1 MAEKVDTERG
11 MRRSPAEEVKF
22 GDISNEAL
30 TPEEDKRILRKIDRW
45 LLPVMALSY
54 LFQFLDK
61 SALGFTAIMGLL
73 TDLRLTGEEYSWSS
87 GIYYFGYLVASYPAA
102 MLMVRWKV
110 GKVITMSVLVWGAI
124 LMLTATAF
132 NAGSL
137 LANRFFLGVT
147 EASIAPGLTIV
158 VSMWYKRSEQPLR
171 HAAWFLGNT
180 FAGIFGGLV
189 AYGIGHVETMAP
201 WKAVFL
207 TFGAATVAWS
217 VGIYFLLP
225 DTPMEARF
233 LSRQDREKAVLRVKE
248 NMTGIKSDKI
258 KWGQVKEALLD
269 AKTWLIVALLL
280 ASCIP
285 NGAVTT
291 FSAIVT
297 EGFGFSTFDTLLLS
311 CVTFLL
317 QLVLVLF
324 ATCGSGY
331 FANSRTY
338 FMAFNYVVG
347 VAGAAMVRYI
357 AAENKWAR
365 FVGTVLAGGY
375 SGNFPLTVS
384 LVSGNVGGFTK
395 KATVNAM
402 CFMAYCAGNI
412 IGPQLFFAREAPE
425 YLSGFLALMI
435 CLAMGFALCWAIR
448 FHLMWEN
455 SRRDRVVSADEVAA
469 FEEARHGVMVNLTD
483 MTDKEIPQFRYVY

>member
-1 MAEKVDTERG
+1 
-11 MRRSPAEEVKF
+11 
-22 GDISNEAL
+22 
-30 TPEEDKRILRKIDRW
+30 
-45 LLPVMALSY
+45 
-54 LFQFLDK
+54 
-61 SALGFTAIMGLL
+61 
-73 TDLRLTGEEYSWSS
+73 
-87 GIYYFGYLVASYPAA
+87 
-102 MLMVRWKV
+102 
-110 GKVITMSVLVWGAI
+110 
-124 LMLTATAF
+124 MLTATAF

-291 FSAIVT
+291 
-297 EGFGFSTFDTLLLS
+297 
-311 CVTFLL
+311 
-317 QLVLVLF
+317 
-324 ATCGSGY
+324 
-331 FANSRTY
+331 
-338 FMAFNYVVG
+338 
-347 VAGAAMVRYI
+347 VR
-357 AAENKWAR
+357 
-365 FVGTVLAGGY
+365 
-375 SGNFPLTVS
+375 FP
-384 LVSGNVGGFTK
+384 
-395 KATVNAM
+395 
-402 CFMAYCAGNI
+402 
-412 IGPQLFFAREAPE
+412 AP
-425 YLSGFLALMI
+425 
-435 CLAMGFALCWAIR
+435 
-448 FHLMWEN
+448 
-455 SRRDRVVSADEVAA
+455 RV
-469 FEEARHGVMVNLTD
+469 
-483 MTDKEIPQFRYVY
+483 